1 MHPQFILTAITSDP
15 QVVRAASAA
24 GVERIGIDI
33 ERLGKAARQG
43 HIPHA
48 RISAHQL
55 EDLRA
60 VTANIRGAEVFAR
73 LNPLHPGSR
82 DEVETAL
89 ALGARALMLP
99 QFHTAREAE
108 TFIDLI
114 AGRAAAILLL
124 ETTAAIENLP
134 AITAVTG
141 VSEIMVGLNDLHLA
155 LGLSSHFELV
165 ADDVLARIAHTV
177 HNAGIRFGFGGVAR
191 FDDDSLPVPPDL
203 VLAQYAR
210 LQATSAWLSRSF
222 FRGLQPHQIAPAV
235 HALRQRLDY
244 WRHQSPANLDRKKD
258 ELQGI
263 FALHA

>member
-1 MHPQFILTAITSDP
+1 MHPQFILTAITSDS
-15 QVVRAASAA
+15 QVVRAAGAA

-43 HIPHA
+43 HIPGA
-48 RISAHQL
+48 RISPHQL
-55 EDLRA
+55 EDLRTVA
-60 VTANIRGAEVFAR
+60 ANAGGAEVFAR

-82 DEVETAL
+82 NEVETAI

-108 TFIDLI
+108 QFVALVH
-114 AGRAAAILLL
+114 GRATVILLL
-124 ETTAAIENLP
+124 ETPTAIENLP
-134 AITAVTG
+134 AITAVDG

-155 LGLSSHFELV
+155 LGLASHFELV
-165 ADDVLARIAHTV
+165 VSDVLPRIAHAV
-177 HNAGIRFGFGGVAR
+177 RNAGIRFGFGGVAR

-203 VLAQYAR
+203 VLAQYPR

-222 FRGLQPHQIAPAV
+222 FHGLPPHQIAPAV
-235 HALRQRLDY
+235 RALRQRLDY
-244 WRHQSPANLDRKKD
+244 WRHQSPATLDHKKD
-258 ELQGI
+258 ELQGV